1 MGWTFYNSS
10 GQILTTTDTPLRVST
25 EASSATPTIN
35 TDLVEAHSITELAV
49 AITSMT
55 TNLSPVPGSGS
66 TPVNFQ
72 KLIVRF
78 LDNGTNRAISWGA
91 SFSSKGGTLPTT
103 TAASKLLTVGLIY
116 NTATSDWE
124 CVASVEQA

>member
-49 AITSMT
+49 AITNLG
-55 TNLSPVPGSGS
+55 TNVSG

-72 KLIVRF
+72 KLIIRF
-78 LDNGTNRAISWGA
+78 LDNGADRAIAWNS
-91 SFSSKGGTLPTT
+91 SNFLSKGATLPTT
-103 TAASKLLTVGLIY
+103 TAASKLLTVGFIY
-116 NTATSDWE
+116 NTVTSRWE
-124 CVASVEQA
+124 CVASVNEA